1 MLLLVVDGRQ
11 SHSIGCTVEDCADI
25 MLRYHAYQGM
35 NLDGGSSSVMYY
47 KGEFITSSSSVTG
60 RGRYM
65 PNAILV
71 KAAADTQFKNKA
83 GGDQNNSSSDGDVIK
98 AQPAK

>member
-11 SHSIGCTVEDCADI
+11 THSLGCIVEDCANI

-47 KGEFITSSSSVTG
+47 NGQFITKSSSVTG

-71 KAAADTQFKNKA
+71 KAAKDTKFKNKNT
-83 GGDQNNSSSDGDVIK
+83 GLDNDDDSTIIK
-98 AQPAK
+98 SEPAN